1 MKHIIIGGI
10 FYFMRFTFITR
21 YYFLFQK
28 QMKVE
33 VEESEMIGDLGQSLP
48 VELTAN
54 SGNPNVNNNNNNNN
68 NQSSNKKN
76 HHHHHH
82 HHLNHQQQ
90 HQRHPDFPYYGPD
103 PMSIP
108 LNPHVSS
115 RLRYLYFVLRIFSP
129 LFTTGTRRYCL
140 VCLFVLE
147 IKVRGNIIN
156 VNRSNNDIFGC
167 FKILIYI

>member
-1 MKHIIIGGI
+1 MKLVIIDSI
-10 FYFMRFTFITR
+10 FFSFINNYKAR
-21 YYFLFQK
+21 LFLFQK

-68 NQSSNKKN
+68 NQSGNKKN

-115 RLRYLYFVLRIFSP
+115 RLRYLYFVIYVFYFFYPSLPR
-129 LFTTGTRRYCL
+129 GL
-140 VCLFVLE
+140 VV
-147 IKVRGNIIN
+147 IT
-156 VNRSNNDIFGC
+156 
-167 FKILIYI
+167 

>member
-1 MKHIIIGGI
+1 MKHVIIGC
-10 FYFMRFTFITR
+10 FVFCAHTFTTS
-21 YYFLFQK
+21 YYLLFQK

-108 LNPHVSS
+108 LNPHVSL
-115 RLRYLYFVLRIFSP
+115 RLRYLYFVLRI
-129 LFTTGTRRYCL
+129 LFLFFHPSLPRGL
-140 VCLFVLE
+140 VFTV
-147 IKVRGNIIN
+147 
-156 VNRSNNDIFGC
+156 
-167 FKILIYI
+167 